1 MKWNNLS
8 TLLQQTDMRSK
19 SYEFPNIPN
28 TYVYP
33 FIFSDTMTAKYL
45 AKHFTIKKISKANA
59 SKWEISQ
66 PLKTLQTMEAHP
78 LLKG

>member
-1 MKWNNLS
+1 MLV
-8 TLLQQTDMRSK
+8 TG
-19 SYEFPNIPN
+19 YPVEEFHNIPN
-28 TYVYP
+28 IFIYP

-66 PLKTLQTMEAHP
+66 PLKTLQTMGAHP
-78 LLKG
+78 PLKG

>member
-1 MKWNNLS
+1 
-8 TLLQQTDMRSK
+8 
-19 SYEFPNIPN
+19 
-28 TYVYP
+28 
-33 FIFSDTMTAKYL
+33 MTAKYL

-78 LLKG
+78 PLKG

>member
-1 MKWNNLS
+1 
-8 TLLQQTDMRSK
+8 
-19 SYEFPNIPN
+19 
-28 TYVYP
+28 
-33 FIFSDTMTAKYL
+33 MTAKYL